1 MAQLTQLNRDLTKL
15 IDYIGGFVNW
25 WMGMV
30 TKLEALQKVVPQIRL
45 DRSNPIRSDDVRR
58 RWGEVQGQYDAYS
71 RHVSSF
77 TVVYEFLKLI
87 NETRSKPSKTRTE
100 PSRRISGSESAAHH
114 PTRILNPT
122 SQLRRSLNVV
132 KTLHLPR
139 VQKSGVG

>member
-77 TVVYEFLKLI
+77 TVVYEFL
-87 NETRSKPSKTRTE
+87 
-100 PSRRISGSESAAHH
+100 
-114 PTRILNPT
+114 
-122 SQLRRSLNVV
+122 
-132 KTLHLPR
+132 
-139 VQKSGVG
+139 